1 VADIRVVA
9 ALETLARQSWD
20 RLVGDDG
27 FYLSYDWL
35 CYVESER
42 TEQPRYLLCLDSG
55 VPQGALTLYRVRE
68 AYRAMYRGE
77 RFADLLGIAGRTL
90 LAGACRG
97 FRSTLL
103 LAPSVADRT
112 GTVAALI
119 SSARER
125 AAAEGCAG
133 IVLPFLTTGALL
145 DVARAAPV
153 RAAFD
158 MAEAEILDCGPG
170 LAAYAEDSPRRV
182 RNKIRSDLARFA
194 EAGWVLR
201 ERSLAECWQDAARLL
216 DALQRK
222 YGHHEK
228 TLRQQEQAVEGQA
241 KRLAGC
247 TVTFT
252 CEDERGI
259 AGFAVFY
266 RWRSTLVG
274 GFAGFDYGRL
284 RQGREYF
291 NVTVCAPI
299 QYAAGA
305 GIGRLQL
312 GVASWEAKGYRGA
325 VLRPLWSAFIPAAGG
340 GPPGLDIVNGAAVRQ
355 SVADI
360 TGRGIRIDPAE
371 WQAPERFAARGC
383 GGTSGTGPPR

>member
-1 VADIRVVA
+1 VAVIQVVDELA
-9 ALETLARQSWD
+9 ALTRPAWD

-35 CYVESER
+35 SYVESER
-42 TEQPRYLLCLDSG
+42 AEEPLYLLCLESG
-55 VPQGALTLYRVRE
+55 VPRGALTMYRVHE
-68 AYRAMYRGE
+68 AYRAMYRSD
-77 RFADLLGIAGRTL
+77 RFADLLGIAGGTL

-103 LAPSVADRT
+103 LDPSVADRT

-119 SSARER
+119 DSARAQ
-125 AAAEGCAG
+125 AAAAGCAG

-158 MAEAEILDCGPG
+158 MAEAEILGCGDG

-182 RNKIRSDLARFA
+182 RNKIRSDLARFR

-201 ERSLAECWQDAARLL
+201 ERSLAECWRDAARLL

-228 TLRQQEQAVEGQA
+228 TLRTQERSVEGQA
-241 KRLAGC
+241 SRLAGC
-247 TVTFT
+247 TVAFT
-252 CEDERGI
+252 CEDDQGI
-259 AGFAVFY
+259 AGLAVFY
-266 RWRSTLVG
+266 RWRATLVG
-274 GFAGFDYGRL
+274 GFAGFDYARL

-299 QYAAGA
+299 QYAAAA

-340 GPPGLDIVNGAAVRQ
+340 GPPGLDIINGAAAQQ

-360 TGRGIRIDPAE
+360 TGRGIRIDPAD
-371 WQAPERFAARGC
+371 WQAPERFAARGNA
-383 GGTSGTGPPR
+383 GT

>member
-1 VADIRVVA
+1 MTVIQVVDT
-9 ALETLARQSWD
+9 LETLTRHAWD
-20 RLVGDDG
+20 RLADDG
-27 FYLSYDWL
+27 SFYLSYDWL
-35 CYVESER
+35 RYIESDHA
-42 TEQPRYLLCLDSG
+42 EQPRYLLCTESG

-68 AYRAMYRGE
+68 AYRAMYRSERLGE
-77 RFADLLGIAGRTL
+77 LLGIAGDTL

-103 LAPSVADRT
+103 LGPALADRT
-112 GTVAALI
+112 QTVAALI
-119 SSARER
+119 ESARAQ

-133 IVLPFLTTGALL
+133 IVLPFLTTAALL

-158 MAEAEILDCGPG
+158 MAEAEIEDCGRG
-170 LAAYAEDSPRRV
+170 LAAYTEDSPRRV

-194 EAGWVLR
+194 GAGWVLR
-201 ERSLAECWQDAARLL
+201 ERNLADCWQDAARLL

-228 TLRQQEQAVEGQA
+228 TLQQQERFVAGQA
-241 KRLAGC
+241 KHLAGS
-247 TVTFT
+247 TVAFT
-252 CEDERGI
+252 CEDGHGI
-259 AGFAVFY
+259 AGIAVFY
-266 RWRSTLVG
+266 RWRATLVG

-299 QYAAGA
+299 QYAAEA
-305 GIGRLQL
+305 GIERLQL

-325 VLRPLWSAFIPAAGG
+325 VLRPLWSAFIPAAASSEA
-340 GPPGLDIVNGAAVRQ
+340 PGLDLINGESVHQ
-355 SVADI
+355 SIADI
-360 TGRGIRIDPAE
+360 TGRGIRIEPAE
-371 WQAPERFAARGC
+371 WQAPERFAAPGSA
-383 GGTSGTGPPR
+383 GT

>member
-1 VADIRVVA
+1 VADIQVA
-9 ALETLARQSWD
+9 DSLDAVTRQAWD
-20 RLVGDDG
+20 RLAGDDG

-35 CYVESER
+35 RYIESEQS
-42 TEQPRYLLCLDSG
+42 EQPRYLLQPDSG
-55 VPQGALTLYRVRE
+55 LPQGALTLYRVRE

-77 RFADLLGIAGRTL
+77 RFAELLGIAGGTL

-112 GTVAALI
+112 ETVAALI
-119 SSARER
+119 ESARAQ

-133 IVLPFLTTGALL
+133 IVLPFLTTAALL

-158 MAEAEILDCGPG
+158 MADAEIPDCSTG
-170 LAAYAEDSPRRV
+170 LTAYTEGASRRV

-201 ERSLAECWQDAARLL
+201 ERNLADCWQDAARLL

-228 TLRQQEQAVEGQA
+228 TLQQQERTIARQA
-241 KRLAGC
+241 KHLADY
-247 TVTFT
+247 TVAFT
-252 CEDERGI
+252 CEDEDGI
-259 AGFAVFY
+259 AGIAVFY
-266 RWRSTLVG
+266 RWRTTLVG
-274 GFAGFDYGRL
+274 GFAGFDYDRL

-291 NVTVCAPI
+291 NLTVCAPL
-299 QYAAGA
+299 QYAGET

-325 VLRPLWSAFIPAAGG
+325 VLRPLWSAFIPAAAVA
-340 GPPGLDIVNGAAVRQ
+340 GPPGLELVNGESVHQ
-355 SVADI
+355 SIADI
-360 TGRGIRIDPAE
+360 TGRGIRLDPAE
-371 WQAPERFAARGC
+371 WQAPERFAAQGRAG
-383 GGTSGTGPPR
+383 R